1 MMKRILVPAFLAL
14 LGPLPAQA
22 ADPALFHLAVKDA
35 PVENG
40 KVLDIEFKE
49 VERTPDASTVRI
61 IRRSGGSVSS
71 SMFVVRGLCGL
82 ARARGQQYVTGER
95 IDKEHMRVTFPDTPP
110 EGGKGFTMAQC
121 ELLHY

>member
-1 MMKRILVPAFLAL
+1 MMMRILAPACLMLLAPVL
-14 LGPLPAQA
+14 AQA
-22 ADPALFHLAVKDA
+22 ADPALFHLAVKDV

-40 KVLDIEFKE
+40 KVLDIEFNE
-49 VERTPDASTVRI
+49 VERTPDASTVQI

-95 IDKEHMRVTFPDTPP
+95 IDREHMRVSFPDTPP
-110 EGGKGFTMAQC
+110 ERDKGFTMAQC